1 MGAYGIETRGVEKS
15 IVDMVD
21 LRQRRCWVFDMD
33 GTLTLGIHDFEAIRE
48 ELGLPIGE
56 AILESLTQLEQVD
69 PAAAAAKH
77 RRLHEIELEIAR
89 QASVQSGARELLTWL
104 KSQHIPIGV
113 LTRNSKPVA
122 HETLKACNLIDFFEP
137 DYILSRDCCP
147 PKPQPDGILK
157 LLALWQRQPSEA
169 VMVGDYRF
177 DLEAGRNAGTATVY
191 IDPTGAFPWRA
202 QADHRVSDFHLVLRQ
217 LQSG

>member
-1 MGAYGIETRGVEKS
+1 MT
-15 IVDMVD
+15 VD

-33 GTLTLGIHDFEAIRE
+33 GTLTLGIHDFEAIRQ
-48 ELGLPIGE
+48 ELGLPVGE
-56 AILESLTQLEQVD
+56 PILESLMRLEQTD

-77 RRLHEIELEIAR
+77 RQLAEIELAIAR
-89 QASVQSGARELLTWL
+89 QATAQPGVGDLLAWL
-104 KSQHIPIGV
+104 KSHHLPIGV
-113 LTRNSKPVA
+113 LTRNGKSMA
-122 HETLKACNLIDFFEP
+122 HETLKACDLLSFFEP

-157 LLALWQRQPSEA
+157 LLSLWDRQPSEA

-191 IDPTGAFPWRA
+191 IDPTGGFPWQA
-202 QADHRVSDFHLVLRQ
+202 QADHSISDFETVLGW
-217 LQSG
+217 LQSA